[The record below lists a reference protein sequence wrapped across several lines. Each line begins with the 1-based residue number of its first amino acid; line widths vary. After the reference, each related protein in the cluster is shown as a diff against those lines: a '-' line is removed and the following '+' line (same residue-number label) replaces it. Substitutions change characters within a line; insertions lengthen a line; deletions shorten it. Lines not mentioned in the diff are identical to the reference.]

1 MKFDTSYYTLK
12 NGVRILE
19 IPMEGV
25 ESIASLVLVKTGSR
39 NEINEQA
46 GISHV
51 LEHMLFK
58 GSKNYP
64 TPLEVASAV
73 DALGAE
79 YNAYTGKEYTGYYIH
94 ADARH
99 FDKAVSILSEMITK
113 PLLKGAELKREQGV
127 IIEEINMYED
137 LPQERAE
144 EEMENVLYGGSSLGR
159 LIIGTKETVAA
170 TTSATVRAYKDQ
182 WYRGGN
188 VLVVLVGKVGSMNGY
203 KDGQMKRLME
213 ENFGEMPEGPVV
225 SYTTLG
231 MYGRERFYHL
241 KKKTEQAHFA
251 IGLPGYD
258 MRSSSRYTAKVLAN
272 ILGGTMSS
280 RLFTEVR
287 EKRGLAYYVR
297 ASHDPLADVGQFT
310 VKAGVRLEKLSEA
323 LDVVKDQILTIGKTV
338 TEKELRLAKDNLHG
352 RIVLSLTDPM
362 SVAQYFGHRT
372 LVTDDVMPVG
382 EILKELDR
390 VDLEAIRLAAKDLL
404 LESEMRTVVVGPKSK

>member
-1 MKFDTSYYTLK
+1 MKFDTNYYSLK
-12 NGVRILE
+12 NGVRVLE
-19 IPMEGV
+19 IPMAGV

-39 NEINEQA
+39 NEDEPQA

-73 DALGAE
+73 EALGAE
-79 YNAYTGKEYTGYYIH
+79 YNAYTSKEYTGYYIH

-99 FDKAVSILSEMITK
+99 FEKSISILSEMITK
-113 PLLKGAELKREQGV
+113 PLIKEAELAREQGV

-137 LPQERAE
+137 MPPERAE

-170 TTSATVRAYKDQ
+170 TTSSTVRAYKEQ

-188 VLVVLVGKVGSMNGY
+188 MLIVLVGKVKKY
-203 KDGQMKRLME
+203 TERQMKSLLEEMFGGME
-213 ENFGEMPEGPVV
+213 SGPVTN
-225 SYTTLG
+225 YTTLG
-231 MYGRERFYHL
+231 MYGKERFYHL

-258 MRSSSRYTAKVLAN
+258 MREPRRYAAKVLSN

-297 ASHDPLADVGQFT
+297 AAHDPLADVGQFT
-310 VKAGVRLEKLSEA
+310 VRAGVKLAKLSEA
-323 LDVVKDQILTIGKTV
+323 LEVVKEQVLTIGKTV
-338 TEKELRLAKDNLHG
+338 TEKELKLAKDNLHG

-372 LVTDDVMPVG
+372 LVTDDVMPIG
-382 EILKELDR
+382 EILTELDK
-390 VDLEAIRLAAKDLL
+390 VDLEAIKLTAKDLL
-404 LESEMRTVVVGPKSK
+404 TESEMRTVVVGPREK